1 MPVAPD
7 TATLLQQAKA
17 AYHSLLTGKAAVVL
31 VDQNGER
38 VEFRPANVNQLR
50 SYIKDLEAQ
59 LGVTVAPLG
68 PMRLVF

>member
-1 MPVAPD
+1 MPVATD

-17 AYHSLLTGKAAVVL
+17 AYHDLLTGQAVVVL

-38 VEFRPANVNQLR
+38 VEYRPANVNQLR
-50 SYIKDLEAQ
+50 SYIRDLEGR
-59 LGVTVAPLG
+59 LGTATPSG

>member
-1 MPVAPD
+1 MPVASD
-7 TATLLQQAKA
+7 IATLLKEAKA
-17 AYHSLLTGKAAVVL
+17 AYHELLTGKAAVVL

-50 SYIKDLEAQ
+50 SYIRDLEGQ
-59 LGVTVAPLG
+59 LGTATPSG

>member
-1 MPVAPD
+1 MPVATD

-17 AYHSLLTGKAAVVL
+17 AYHDLLTGQAVVVL

-38 VEFRPANVNQLR
+38 VEYRPANVNQLR
-50 SYIKDLEAQ
+50 SYIRDLEGR
-59 LGVTVAPLG
+59 LGTATPIG